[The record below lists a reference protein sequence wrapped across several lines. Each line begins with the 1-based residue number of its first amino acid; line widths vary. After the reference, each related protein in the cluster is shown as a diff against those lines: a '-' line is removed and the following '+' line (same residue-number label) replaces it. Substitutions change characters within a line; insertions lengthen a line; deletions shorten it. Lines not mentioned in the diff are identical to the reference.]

1 MYSGVTIE
9 YMNSESSGS
18 EILFEQEKKILPCST
33 MLEEEEENLRLGNGR
48 PLNWH
53 AVQRR

>member
-1 MYSGVTIE
+1 MD
-9 YMNSESSGS
+9 SESSGS

-33 MLEEEEENLRLGNGR
+33 MLEEEEEENLRLGNG
-48 PLNWH
+48 LNWH

>member
-1 MYSGVTIE
+1 MD
-9 YMNSESSGS
+9 SESSGS

-33 MLEEEEENLRLGNGR
+33 MLEEEEEEENLQLGNG
-48 PLNWH
+48 LNWH